1 MKQAAFWNTLE
12 YTCRLLGISTG
23 AVLIGVGTDTLL
35 LGQFKSLAVYLL
47 VSGIAVSVCE
57 AAYFAGLL
65 LTACCTPKMGSG
77 MHTCWKHARRR
88 GAFQKFLMYVLLSVA
103 CFLHPVIV
111 WHVTIPGTMLV
122 VTGFTYFLLSKQQK
136 ETRAPGEEQYTD
148 SQSAAVAMT
157 DAGAA
162 EQTYTFP
169 RGAPRGGQRNSLLGS
184 LRSFFKS
191 CKKLDTAEASSS
203 SPPTRRQVHFE
214 EKVVNIILSVK
225 ESPEEQE
232 SLAEETTSDMAPIL
246 PPQL

>member
-1 MKQAAFWNTLE
+1 LTAMGEEVDSPN
-12 YTCRLLGISTG
+12 
-23 AVLIGVGTDTLL
+23 
-35 LGQFKSLAVYLL
+35 
-47 VSGIAVSVCE
+47 VSGIAVSLCE
-57 AAYFAGLL
+57 AAYFVGLL
-65 LTACCTPKMGSG
+65 LTACCTPKTGSG

-136 ETRAPGEEQYTD
+136 ETRTPGEEQYTD

-157 DAGAA
+157 DAGDT

-169 RGAPRGGQRNSLLGS
+169 RGAPRGQRNSLLGF

-191 CKKLDTAEASSS
+191 CKKLDTVEASSK
-203 SPPTRRQVHFE
+203 
-214 EKVVNIILSVK
+214 KVVNIILSVK

-232 SLAEETTSDMAPIL
+232 ILAEETTSDMAPIL